1 MSYLLGVA
9 GMSNSNS
16 IFNRLERLKHIGEQL
31 IFREL
36 TLEDKKFV
44 SEALIQ
50 IGNGEEPKVALDIKG
65 RTGESKGQ
73 KARDAADRKLLVKMT
88 IQARRDAGEKLED
101 IIFSLGEHGAHIFG
115 LSEETLRSYAQ
126 SGR

>member
-65 RTGESKGQ
+65 RTGESKGGFEENDLIE
-73 KARDAADRKLLVKMT
+73 KIKKTKELLKYVENKKIIKSIFIKNKLINLIVK
-88 IQARRDAGEKLED
+88 
-101 IIFSLGEHGAHIFG
+101 
-115 LSEETLRSYAQ
+115 
-126 SGR
+126 